1 MEQDP
6 SGPSKKSRIIPL
18 ESDELKDM
26 LILISLLIFSTN
38 CAVEQANALFSSIL
52 HTEVTPPSLH
62 RPSSPTRP
70 PVASTSA
77 AVPIS
82 TPTWR
87 RLFAYSSPS
96 HSNPST
102 PSARYSY

>member
-1 MEQDP
+1 MP
-6 SGPSKKSRIIPL
+6 SAPSKKSRIIPS
-18 ESDELKDM
+18 ESDELK
-26 LILISLLIFSTN
+26 
-38 CAVEQANALFSSIL
+38 EQANALFSSIL

-77 AVPIS
+77 AVPTS

-102 PSARYSY
+102 PSGRYSY